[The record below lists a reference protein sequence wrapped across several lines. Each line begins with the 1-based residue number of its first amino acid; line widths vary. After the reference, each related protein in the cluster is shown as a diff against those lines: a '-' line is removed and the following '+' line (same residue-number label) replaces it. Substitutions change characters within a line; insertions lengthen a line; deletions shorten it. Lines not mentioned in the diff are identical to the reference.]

1 LAPSL
6 LETFGDLSAKF
17 FQKESELENSPLLQ
31 LALMVMI
38 QLMQTQEFEKFPP
51 KPFKSL
57 VRIRNFCLLL
67 AKMVETFD
75 ASRFL
80 ALLLTALVQ
89 HWSVLILHFN
99 NWV

>member
-1 LAPSL
+1 MDCCNKL
-6 LETFGDLSAKF
+6 LLKSDNLIS
-17 FQKESELENSPLLQ
+17 LQ
-31 LALMVMI
+31 LGWWVGI
-38 QLMQTQEFEKFPP
+38 QTQEFEKFPP

-99 NWV
+99 NWE